1 MTPPRCPHC
10 GAVATADPVGEM
22 IAAIKAGKVAT
33 FSPEQIAAYVRA
45 AEAPGQVERIR
56 VALDEHEA
64 RKDP

>member
-10 GAVATADPVGEM
+10 GAVADPVGEM

-33 FSPEQIAAYVRA
+33 PSPEQIAAFVRA
-45 AEAPGQVERIR
+45 AEAPGQAERLQR
-56 VALDEHEA
+56 ALAEHEA

>member
-10 GAVATADPVGEM
+10 GAVAADPVGEM

-33 FSPEQIAAYVRA
+33 LAPERIAAAFRA
-45 AEAPGQVERIR
+45 AEAPGQAERLR
-56 VALDEHEA
+56 LALAEHEA